1 VSALSPQALN
11 NMNRQIRTKE
21 DLTNSLFE
29 NLDTKLVKPY
39 DITCFV
45 NLFNETDFR
54 DACNILLRFQA

>member
-1 VSALSPQALN
+1 
-11 NMNRQIRTKE
+11 MNRQIRTKE